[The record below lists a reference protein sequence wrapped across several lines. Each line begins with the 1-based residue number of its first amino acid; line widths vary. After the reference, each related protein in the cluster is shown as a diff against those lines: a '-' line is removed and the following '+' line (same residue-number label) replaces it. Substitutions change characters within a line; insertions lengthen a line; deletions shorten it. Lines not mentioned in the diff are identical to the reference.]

1 MSEPIILCL
10 PDATATQSLGI
21 HLGRSLPPNSVV
33 LLEGNLGTGKTTLV
47 QGIGRGL
54 DISESVDSPTFTLIN
69 EYTSGRLPLYHLDL
83 YRLGGAEIEG
93 LNVEL
98 YWEGLE
104 VEPGIVAIEWAERLP
119 YRPEDYLQVSLSHTE
134 AGDRQVQL
142 IPFGGFNLDLERI
155 INHRGTEDTED
166 QSKTLP

>member
-1 MSEPIILCL
+1 MSKPITFCL
-10 PDATATQSLGI
+10 PDAAATQTLGI
-21 HLGRSLPPNSVV
+21 YLGRSLPANSVI

-54 DISESVDSPTFTLIN
+54 DISEAVDSPTFTLIN

-104 VEPGIVAIEWAERLP
+104 VEPGLVAIEWAERLP

-142 IPFGGFNLDLERI
+142 IPRGDFQLNLKGYQI
-155 INHRGTEDTED
+155 
-166 QSKTLP
+166 